1 MNQQS
6 HNQERIHY
14 FHNGRFILN
23 EFRENSLIDNGGKS
37 EGGIKRPQLLRLKS
51 ENGLEKSVSKV
62 CIALVTRALLIMIL
76 PSILLCC
83 LALMTSFTIYFF
95 VTELVSLETH
105 RKSKIALS
113 HALVVSQSETREGWI
128 IQASLL
134 PPLILNP
141 FSSLVHPR
149 DSSLLPITNPN
160 SLTSF
165 KYHFQPRPHFKK
177 RNLFLYIMKLTIL

>member
-1 MNQQS
+1 MLKMNQQS

-76 PSILLCC
+76 LSILLCC
-83 LALMTSFTIYFF
+83 LALMTSFTILN
-95 VTELVSLETH
+95 TSL
-105 RKSKIALS
+105 
-113 HALVVSQSETREGWI
+113 
-128 IQASLL
+128 
-134 PPLILNP
+134 
-141 FSSLVHPR
+141 
-149 DSSLLPITNPN
+149 
-160 SLTSF
+160 
-165 KYHFQPRPHFKK
+165 
-177 RNLFLYIMKLTIL
+177 